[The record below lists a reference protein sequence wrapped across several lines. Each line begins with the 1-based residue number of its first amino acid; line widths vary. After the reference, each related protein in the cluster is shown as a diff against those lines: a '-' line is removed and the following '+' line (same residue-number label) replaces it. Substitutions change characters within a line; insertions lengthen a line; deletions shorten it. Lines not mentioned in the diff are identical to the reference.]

1 MKARRY
7 ISLCRQRGKNMADT
21 GREVESLLVKASPND
36 VEHCIRAVKKSNLDN
51 NLMWVKDSA
60 GTLDLFFAAGACYGR
75 NMTLPTVQLWRIA
88 FMALLLVLLPGIARA
103 DGVPRPDFGPVD
115 TKWEPSPG
123 LQLGI
128 YGVMD
133 VGISHASDEGGKSN
147 TYFQDGALQGNR
159 LGITA
164 DMIVNDDTSA
174 IFRLESGYSLGTG
187 ATGQG
192 GTQWGRAA
200 YVGLASKS
208 WGSMTAGRHYDF
220 SWDLARVTL
229 GSKIGPFAFL
239 PGDYDNQSGDLR
251 INNSIKYYSPVF
263 DGFQFGALH
272 GFGQTAGDFKKN
284 STEGLGASYANGPFT
299 VMAAYTLF
307 RNLVIDPKNALGVQ
321 TFLGAPLAGTIT
333 TDSVKNT
340 ALAASYNFGSFE
352 LQGLTNTTQFNA
364 AGHSADLDTNA
375 ITGMYSFTP
384 QLKFGTGYY
393 KSRMEVYTW
402 RRIPAVIDF
411 RINKWVDI
419 YAMATNVKAGGPG
432 IVATTYSVS
441 PLATGQSLTNYRFGI
456 RFRF

>member
-1 MKARRY
+1 MDMNNDTKKVE
-7 ISLCRQRGKNMADT
+7 IPWHDMTIPTMQLCK
-21 GREVESLLVKASPND
+21 
-36 VEHCIRAVKKSNLDN
+36 
-51 NLMWVKDSA
+51 
-60 GTLDLFFAAGACYGR
+60 
-75 NMTLPTVQLWRIA
+75 IA
-88 FMALLLVLLPGIARA
+88 FATLLLLTLSGIARA
-103 DGVPRPDFGPVD
+103 DSVTRPDFGPVE

-147 TYFQDGALQGNR
+147 TYFQDGVLQGNR

-164 DMIVNDDTSA
+164 DMTVDDDTSA
-174 IFRLESGYSLGTG
+174 IFRLESGYSMGTG
-187 ATGQG
+187 ASGQS
-192 GTQWGRAA
+192 GTLWGRNA
-200 YVGLASKS
+200 YVGLASKT
-208 WGSMTAGRHYDF
+208 WGSMTAGRQYDF

-229 GSKIGPFAFL
+229 GSKIGPFSFL

-251 INNSIKYYSPVF
+251 INNSIKYYSPLF

-284 STEGLGASYANGPFT
+284 STDSMGASYANGAFT

-307 RNLVIDPKNALGVQ
+307 HNLVIDPKNSLGVQ
-321 TFLGAPLAGTIT
+321 TFLGEPLTGTIA

-364 AGHSADLDTNA
+364 AGQSADLDTNA

-393 KSRMEVYTW
+393 KSRMDAFTW
-402 RRIPAVIDF
+402 TKVPAVIDY

-419 YAMATNVKAGGPG
+419 YAMAVNIKVSGPG
-432 IVATTYSVS
+432 IVATSYLVS
-441 PLATGQSLTNYRFGI
+441 PLANGQSLTLYRFGT

>member
-1 MKARRY
+1 MD
-7 ISLCRQRGKNMADT
+7 DT
-21 GREVESLLVKASPND
+21 LKEV
-36 VEHCIRAVKKSNLDN
+36 KSQLSKTNP
-51 NLMWVKDSA
+51 M
-60 GTLDLFFAAGACYGR
+60 
-75 NMTLPTVQLWRIA
+75 VQLWRFFFA
-88 FMALLLVLLPGIARA
+88 TLLFVTLSGLARA
-103 DGVPRPDFGPVD
+103 DSVPRPDFGPVE

-164 DMIVNDDTSA
+164 DMAFDADTSA

-200 YVGLASKS
+200 YVGLASKT
-208 WGSMTAGRHYDF
+208 WGSMTAGRQYDF

-251 INNSIKYYSPVF
+251 INNSIKYYSPLF
-263 DGFQFGALH
+263 GGFQFGALH
-272 GFGQTAGDFKKN
+272 GFGQQAGDFKKN
-284 STEGLGASYANGPFT
+284 STDGLGASYANGAFT

-307 RNLVIDPKNALGVQ
+307 HNLVIDPKNSLGVQ
-321 TFLGAPLAGTIT
+321 TFLGAPLAGTVA
-333 TDSVKNT
+333 TDRVKNT

-364 AGHSADLDTNA
+364 AGQSDNLVTNA
-375 ITGMYSFTP
+375 ISGMYSFTP

-393 KSRMEVYTW
+393 ISRMDVYTW
-402 RRIPAVIDF
+402 RRVPAVLDY
-411 RINKWVDI
+411 RINKWVDV
-419 YAMATNVKAGGPG
+419 YAMAANVKVGGPG
-432 IVATTYSVS
+432 IVAWTYSAS
-441 PLATGQSLTNYRFGI
+441 PIASGQSLTTYRFGI

>member
-1 MKARRY
+1 MD
-7 ISLCRQRGKNMADT
+7 DT
-21 GREVESLLVKASPND
+21 LKEVESLLGKTKPMVQLG
-36 VEHCIRAVKKSNLDN
+36 R
-51 NLMWVKDSA
+51 
-60 GTLDLFFAAGACYGR
+60 TFFA
-75 NMTLPTVQLWRIA
+75 T
-88 FMALLLVLLPGIARA
+88 LLLVTLSGIASA
-103 DGVPRPDFGPVD
+103 DGVPRPDFGPVE
-115 TKWEPSPG
+115 TKWEPAPG

-164 DMIVNDDTSA
+164 DMLVDDDTSA

-192 GTQWGRAA
+192 GTQWGRNA
-200 YVGLASKS
+200 YVGLASKT
-208 WGSMTAGRHYDF
+208 WGSMTAGRQYDF

-251 INNSIKYYSPVF
+251 INNSIKYYSPLF

-272 GFGQTAGDFKKN
+272 GFGQQAGDFKKN
-284 STEGLGASYANGPFT
+284 STDGLGASYANGAFT

-307 RNLVIDPKNALGVQ
+307 HNLVIDPKNSLGVQ
-321 TFLGAPLAGTIT
+321 TFLGAPLAGTVA

-364 AGHSADLDTNA
+364 AGQSDNLVTNA
-375 ITGMYSFTP
+375 ISGMYSFTP

-393 KSRMEVYTW
+393 KSRMDVFTW
-402 RRIPAVIDF
+402 RRVPAVLDY
-411 RINKWVDI
+411 RINKWVDV
-419 YAMATNVKAGGPG
+419 YAMAANVKVGGPG
-432 IVATTYSVS
+432 IVAWTYSAS
-441 PLATGQSLTNYRFGI
+441 PIASGQSLTTYRFGI